1 MLALKFES
9 PPYTA
14 VIELVPTFS
23 VEVAK
28 LAEPPLKVPAHER
41 NGFSIRRGTDAGRDF
56 CREDHRLPI
65 LGRIE

>member
-1 MLALKFES
+1 
-9 PPYTA
+9 